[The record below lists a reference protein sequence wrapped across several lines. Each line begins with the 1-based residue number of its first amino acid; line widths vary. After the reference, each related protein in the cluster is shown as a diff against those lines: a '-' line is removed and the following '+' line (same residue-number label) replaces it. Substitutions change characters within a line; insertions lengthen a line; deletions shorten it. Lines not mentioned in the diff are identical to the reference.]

1 MTEDNSTDS
10 KKSTPDIKPVR
21 SEAMV
26 SKSNRPI
33 GGASML
39 FTATLGFIN
48 LGGLVLLFF
57 WFFSTSDNQ
66 QQAGQNFIERISLL
80 EEGLVTKEAQ
90 IDELAQNLDS
100 DLKFVNKE
108 VRKLWDLSNKRNK
121 VNIQKLTEQTEKI
134 DKLLTGLQ
142 KSITNNQDSIYLLKE
157 NIDLNI
163 SKLESLQLST
173 RELNVLK
180 ASINNLDTQLILLD
194 DSVQALNNYKNQLN
208 QVIFE
213 IQTDI
218 SSIQLPSNQNTSN
231 QN

>member
-1 MTEDNSTDS
+1 MKRNLKIDKRLPSYLQ
-10 KKSTPDIKPVR
+10 R
-21 SEAMV
+21 SN
-26 SKSNRPI
+26 K
-33 GGASML
+33 GGL
-39 FTATLGFIN
+39 FIGFIYVLAFMSILF
-48 LGGLVLLFF
+48 LGIWQTFESE
-57 WFFSTSDNQ
+57 STSASLTLVDERLSL
-66 QQAGQNFIERISLL
+66 IE
-80 EEGLVTKEAQ
+80 EQ
-90 IDELAQNLDS
+90 INIVDETNNDSMTDITSSIQFLD
-100 DLKFVNKE
+100 KE

-208 QVIFE
+208 QVILE

-218 SSIQLPSNQNTSN
+218 SSIQLPSNQNTTN

>member
-1 MTEDNSTDS
+1 MKRNLKID
-10 KKSTPDIKPVR
+10 KKLPSYLQR
-21 SEAMV
+21 SN
-26 SKSNRPI
+26 K
-33 GGASML
+33 GGL
-39 FTATLGFIN
+39 FIGFIYVLAFMSILF
-48 LGGLVLLFF
+48 LGIWQTFESE
-57 WFFSTSDNQ
+57 STSASLTLVDERLSL
-66 QQAGQNFIERISLL
+66 IE
-80 EEGLVTKEAQ
+80 EQ
-90 IDELAQNLDS
+90 INIVDETNNDSMTDITSSIQFLD
-100 DLKFVNKE
+100 KE

-121 VNIQKLTEQTEKI
+121 VNIQKLTAQTEKI

-208 QVIFE
+208 QVILE

-218 SSIQLPSNQNTSN
+218 SSIQLPSNQNPSN

>member
-1 MTEDNSTDS
+1 MCIRD
-10 KKSTPDIKPVR
+10 R
-21 SEAMV
+21 SN
-26 SKSNRPI
+26 K
-33 GGASML
+33 GGL
-39 FTATLGFIN
+39 FIGFIYVLAFMSILF
-48 LGGLVLLFF
+48 LGIWQTFESE
-57 WFFSTSDNQ
+57 STSASLTLVDERLSL
-66 QQAGQNFIERISLL
+66 IE
-80 EEGLVTKEAQ
+80 EQ
-90 IDELAQNLDS
+90 INIVDETNNDSMTDITSSIQFLD
-100 DLKFVNKE
+100 KE

-121 VNIQKLTEQTEKI
+121 VNIQKLTAQTEKI

-208 QVIFE
+208 QVILE

-218 SSIQLPSNQNTSN
+218 SSIQLPSNQNTTN